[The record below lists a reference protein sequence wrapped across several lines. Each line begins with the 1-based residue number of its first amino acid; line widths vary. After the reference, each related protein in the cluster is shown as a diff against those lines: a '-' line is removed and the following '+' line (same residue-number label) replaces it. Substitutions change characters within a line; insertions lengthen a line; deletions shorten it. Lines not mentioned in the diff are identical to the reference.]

1 MKFSFY
7 PWLLVL
13 GFNFCFFTAFSQNIF
28 MAVTS
33 TPAIKGESIYAGHID
48 QIDITD
54 LSQGNESCANFPPS
68 GGPPNLCKPTI
79 GQVKFNMVLNTS
91 AIGFRNQM
99 FSGKAMNKVDVF
111 FEKSGVD
118 NKPVTYQK
126 IRMEEVFVVGVE
138 EVADSDGR
146 PTVQVILQARR
157 IGWVYYKNDI
167 NGNPS
172 KTPEKTGWDV
182 STVQPWTPAD

>member
-1 MKFSFY
+1 
-7 PWLLVL
+7 
-13 GFNFCFFTAFSQNIF
+13 
-28 MAVTS
+28 
-33 TPAIKGESIYAGHID
+33 
-48 QIDITD
+48 
-54 LSQGNESCANFPPS
+54 
-68 GGPPNLCKPTI
+68 
-79 GQVKFNMVLNTS
+79 MVLNTS